1 LVRIYLSTFK
11 WEEKTL
17 PMSFVIDIKGF
28 QTKWY
33 FGANSSHLVKA
44 CEIGQ
49 MMTRTCSKTTH
60 ATQTT

>member
-1 LVRIYLSTFK
+1 
-11 WEEKTL
+11 
-17 PMSFVIDIKGF
+17 MSFVIGI
-28 QTKWY
+28 QTKCY
-33 FGANSSHLVKA
+33 FGANSSHLIKA